1 VPVPSASV
9 LVVEDELKVA
19 EAVREGLEA
28 EGYRVV
34 LASTGDDGLRRA
46 AEGIDVVVLDL
57 MLPGRDG
64 LDVLRRVR
72 AAGSRVPVLVL
83 TARDTIEDRVQ
94 GLDAGADDY
103 LVKPFAFAELV
114 ARVRALLRRNNVEAA
129 LRVHL
134 ADLELDR
141 VARTVQRGSR
151 QIDLTPREFDL
162 LEYLLRHQRTLVSR
176 EMIARDI
183 WREPN
188 RGTPLDNV
196 IDVHMA
202 RLRRKVDQD
211 FPTRLIHTVRGVGFV
226 LREAEP

>member
-1 VPVPSASV
+1 MTTASI

-19 EAVREGLEA
+19 EAIKEGLEA

-34 LASTGDDGLRRA
+34 VASTGDDGLRSA
-46 AEGIDVVVLDL
+46 APGVDLVLLDL
-57 MLPGRDG
+57 MLPGLDG
-64 LDVLRRVR
+64 IEVLRRLR
-72 AAGSRVPVLVL
+72 ARGSAVPVLVL
-83 TARDTIEDRVQ
+83 TARDTIEDRVE

-114 ARVRALLRRNNVEAA
+114 ARVRALLRRGSAEAG
-129 LRVHL
+129 LRVRL
-134 ADLELDR
+134 ADLEVDR
-141 VARTVQRGSR
+141 VGRTVHRGSR
-151 QIDLTPREFDL
+151 RIDLTPREFDL
-162 LEYLLRHQRTLVSR
+162 LEYLVRHQGGLVSR
-176 EMIARDI
+176 EMIARDV

-211 FPTRLIHTVRGVGFV
+211 FPSRLIHTVRGVGFI
-226 LREAEP
+226 LREEEP